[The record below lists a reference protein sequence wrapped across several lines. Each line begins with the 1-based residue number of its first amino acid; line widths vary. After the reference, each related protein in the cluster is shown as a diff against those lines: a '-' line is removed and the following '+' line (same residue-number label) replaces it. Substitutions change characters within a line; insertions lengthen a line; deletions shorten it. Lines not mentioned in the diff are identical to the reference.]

1 MRLLTA
7 PDTQPADDDGA
18 ADTVTAG
25 EPTAAHAAGVSGS
38 SPGGGVHIAG
48 WGTAVPRRVVTNHD
62 LAAYLDTS
70 DEWIVERSGIR
81 ERRWAGAGETTGALA
96 LAAARDAL
104 TDAGVDATDVDV
116 VVVATCTPDTPM
128 PSTASQVAH
137 ALGITAGAFDV
148 NAACAGFVYALAT
161 ASGLVTADV
170 ARTALVVGSDT
181 MTTILDRE
189 DRATAVLFGDG
200 AGALVLTSTSPI
212 GAVDAT
218 QPTANDA
225 PADGRHGPADPAG
238 GHGPAR
244 LGGPHGLPAPAAP
257 AGLLASDLVG
267 DPAGVDLLVVPA
279 GGSARPASAATV
291 AAREHYLRM
300 DGREVFRRAVRAVTA
315 SIGRTLDRAGCTPD
329 DVALFVPHQANARIV
344 DAVLSRTGLAPE
356 RTSSTVDRYGNT
368 SAGSIPIA
376 LAEAADA
383 GTVASGD
390 LVLMCGFGAGLS
402 VGTALWRWGTPTRLT
417 RGDT

>member
-7 PDTQPADDDGA
+7 PDTEPTDSAEPETSGA
-18 ADTVTAG
+18 APMDAADLAG
-25 EPTAAHAAGVSGS
+25 TPARAGVQ
-38 SPGGGVHIAG
+38 IAG
-48 WGTAVPRRVVTNHD
+48 WGTAVPGRRVTNHD
-62 LAAYLDTS
+62 LARYLDTS

-81 ERRWAGAGETTGALA
+81 ERRWAGPGETTGSLG

-104 TDAGVDATDVDV
+104 ADAEVAAADVDV
-116 VVVATCTPDTPM
+116 VVVATSTPDNPM
-128 PSTASQVAH
+128 PSTGSQIAH

-148 NAACAGFVYALAT
+148 NAACAGFVYALTT
-161 ASGLVTADV
+161 ASGLVSSGV

-181 MTTILDRE
+181 MSTIVDPQ

-200 AGALVLTSTSPI
+200 AGALVLTSGRTP
-212 GAVDAT
+212 GAAGL
-218 QPTANDA
+218 A
-225 PADGRHGPADPAG
+225 PAV
-238 GHGPAR
+238 
-244 LGGPHGLPAPAAP
+244 PAAP
-257 AGLLASDLVG
+257 STPASASPAAGPAGLAGLVASDLVG

-279 GGSARPASAATV
+279 GGSARPASAESV
-291 AAREHYLRM
+291 AARDHFLRM

-356 RTSSTVDRYGNT
+356 RTSSTIDRYGNT

-383 GTVASGD
+383 GTVAPGD

-402 VGTALWRWGTPTRLT
+402 VGTALWRWGTPTRLS

>member
-1 MRLLTA
+1 MRLLAA
-7 PDTQPADDDGA
+7 PDAEPADAEPADPETSSAAPAGA
-18 ADTVTAG
+18 ADLAG
-25 EPTAAHAAGVSGS
+25 TPGREGVQ
-38 SPGGGVHIAG
+38 IAG
-48 WGTAVPRRVVTNHD
+48 WGTAVPSRRVTNHD
-62 LAAYLDTS
+62 LARYLDTS

-81 ERRWAGAGETTGALA
+81 ERRWAGPGETTGTLG

-104 TDAGVDATDVDV
+104 ADAGLDAGDVDV
-116 VVVATCTPDTPM
+116 VVVATSTPDNPM
-128 PSTASQVAH
+128 PSTGAQIAH

-148 NAACAGFVYALAT
+148 NAACAGFVYALTT
-161 ASGLVTADV
+161 ASGLVSSGV

-181 MTTILDRE
+181 MSTIVDPA

-200 AGALVLTSTSPI
+200 AGALVLT
-212 GAVDAT
+212 GARTTGAAGPSHGAPTPTPATAARSEGDA
-218 QPTANDA
+218 DL
-225 PADGRHGPADPAG
+225 AG
-238 GHGPAR
+238 
-244 LGGPHGLPAPAAP
+244 P
-257 AGLLASDLVG
+257 AGLVASDLVG

-279 GGSARPASAATV
+279 GGSARPASAASV

-315 SIGRTLDRAGCTPD
+315 SIGRTLERAACTPD

-344 DAVLSRTGLAPE
+344 DAVLARTRLAPE
-356 RTSSTVDRYGNT
+356 RTSSTIDRYGNT

-376 LAEAADA
+376 LGEAADA
-383 GTVASGD
+383 GTVAPGD

-402 VGTALWRWGTPTRLT
+402 VGTALWRWGTPTRLS